1 MSNKFFDIPE
11 AEVTEVPKRKKLKL
25 KSTDITQP
33 LSNRL
38 LDKINDGKKPV
49 SDVIL
54 NNLIEMAVD
63 NNIRAIDLLLK
74 VITQYEKQNVNVS
87 IDNSTNA
94 NFDNLIQRAKE
105 IAKNRI
111 K

>member
-25 KSTDITQP
+25 KSTDITQS